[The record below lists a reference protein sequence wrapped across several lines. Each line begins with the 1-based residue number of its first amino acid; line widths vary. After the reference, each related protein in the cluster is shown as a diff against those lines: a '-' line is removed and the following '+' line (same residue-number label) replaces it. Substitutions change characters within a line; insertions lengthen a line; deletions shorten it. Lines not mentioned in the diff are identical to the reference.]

1 MIELKHVSK
10 IYDGNVVGVEDVNLK
25 IEKGEFVFLVGESG
39 SGKSTMLKLLMK
51 EVNPTSGQLI
61 IDQQDVTKLR
71 SGKTSM
77 LRRKMGI
84 VFQDYRL
91 LPKKT
96 VYENVAFAMEAIE
109 ESQRKIRRNVPRVL
123 NMVGLAHKSRNFPN
137 EISGG
142 EQQRT
147 AIARALVN
155 NPLFLLAD
163 EPTGN
168 LDPRNSDEIMELME
182 YINSRGTTVIVATH
196 DKDIVNRMRKR
207 VIHLI
212 DGHVVRDSKGGYDL

>member
-1 MIELKHVSK
+1 MIELKDVTK
-10 IYDGNVVGVEDVNLK
+10 IYDGNVVGVENVSLK
-25 IEKGEFVFLVGESG
+25 IEHGEFVFLVGESG

-51 EVNPTSGQLI
+51 EVNPTSGEI
-61 IDQQDVTKLR
+61 FIDNQNVTRLGR
-71 SGKTSM
+71 GKTAK

-109 ESQRKIRRNVPRVL
+109 ETKRRIRRNVPRVL
-123 NMVGLAHKSRNFPN
+123 NMVGLANKSKNFPN

-147 AIARALVN
+147 AIARALAN
-155 NPLFLLAD
+155 NPTFILAD

-182 YINSRGTTVIVATH
+182 YINSKGTTVIIATH
-196 DKDIVNRMRKR
+196 DQDVVDRMQKR
-207 VIHLI
+207 VIHLVN
-212 DGHVVRDSKGGYDL
+212 GHVVKDAKGGYAI

>member
-1 MIELKHVSK
+1 MIEFKNVTKL
-10 IYDGNVVGVEDVNLK
+10 YDGNVIGVENVSLK
-25 IEKGEFVFLVGESG
+25 IEQGEFVFLVGESG

-51 EVNPTSGQLI
+51 EVNPTSGQII
-61 IDQQDVTKLR
+61 IDNQDVTKLR
-71 SGKTSM
+71 SGKTAM

-109 ESQRKIRRNVPRVL
+109 ETRRKIRRNVPRVL
-123 NMVGLAHKSRNFPN
+123 NMVGLAHKSKNFPN

-147 AIARALVN
+147 AKR
-155 NPLFLLAD
+155 
-163 EPTGN
+163 
-168 LDPRNSDEIMELME
+168 
-182 YINSRGTTVIVATH
+182 RG
-196 DKDIVNRMRKR
+196 
-207 VIHLI
+207 
-212 DGHVVRDSKGGYDL
+212 

>member
-1 MIELKHVSK
+1 MIELKDVTK
-10 IYDGNVVGVEDVNLK
+10 IYDGNVVGVENVSLK
-25 IEKGEFVFLVGESG
+25 IEHGEFVFLVGESG

-51 EVNPTSGQLI
+51 EVNPTSGEI
-61 IDQQDVTKLR
+61 FIDNQNVTRLGR
-71 SGKTSM
+71 GKTAK

-109 ESQRKIRRNVPRVL
+109 ETKRRIRRNVPRVL
-123 NMVGLAHKSRNFPN
+123 NMVGLANKSKNFPN

-147 AIARALVN
+147 AIARALAN
-155 NPLFLLAD
+155 NPTFILAD

-182 YINSRGTTVIVATH
+182 YINSKGTTVIIATH
-196 DKDIVNRMRKR
+196 DQDVVDRMQKR
-207 VIHLI
+207 VIHLVN
-212 DGHVVRDSKGGYDL
+212 GPVVKDAKGGYAI